1 MSNEVLIPPSNES
14 ALDPIDSYTSYDKD
28 NSKKTSFNNDK
39 NSSSNSNMFNDDYFK
54 SNGFKEIK
62 KSDYDDHY
70 DQWKKKLFEG
80 EVSKD
85 TEYYKI
91 DTKGVPNNLF
101 ESRSKRINEDG
112 FVDKSRFAS
121 ISNDPNYKETM
132 EFTGKE
138 DEGMMSTFGSLIG
151 DSILRTKEILT
162 GVSEKYHENDMNNKL
177 KTAGEMTVNVLKTTG
192 GAIHSVVTS
201 ETTKT
206 VINKTAENIGYLF
219 NRLFYGGETSNSNT
233 SNNDDFLNKEKED
246 DYYTKKNSY
255 NRYSP
260 PRNTDDDLN
269 HNILLKKDSLKY
281 SSKSY
286 NG

>member
-1 MSNEVLIPPSNES
+1 
-14 ALDPIDSYTSYDKD
+14 
-28 NSKKTSFNNDK
+28 
-39 NSSSNSNMFNDDYFK
+39 MFNGDV
-54 SNGFKEIK
+54 N
-62 KSDYDDHY
+62 
-70 DQWKKKLFEG
+70 
-80 EVSKD
+80 
-85 TEYYKI
+85 EYSEYNKI

-101 ESRSKRINEDG
+101 ESRSKRIIDEHHI
-112 FVDKSRFAS
+112 DKSRFAS
-121 ISNDPNYKETM
+121 ISNDPNYKDTM
-132 EFTGKE
+132 DYTGKE

-151 DSILRTKEILT
+151 DSILRTKEILS
-162 GVSEKYHENDMNNKL
+162 GVSEKYHENEMNSKL

-192 GAIHSVVTS
+192 GVIHSAVTS

-206 VINKTAENIGYLF
+206 VISKTAENIGYLF
-219 NRLFYGGETSNSNT
+219 NRLFYGDSNT
-233 SNNDDFLNKEKED
+233 SSNTNSNNSNDYMNKEKED

-260 PRNTDDDLN
+260 PRNSDDDLN